1 MRGGDGGGRWCSWSH
16 ESFKIVPSLP
26 RKCQA
31 DLGRLTSIRLEEA
44 TRRQNTVKL
53 SVRWRRFCSAILRK
67 LSQGRSFVGYLAV
80 DGCHQEIAIPSRH
93 SHYHAIQHDTQS
105 SLAVLN
111 HSLGWLPP
119 KKGRCW
125 MDISGFSRARKQ
137 NGESHDWTAGA
148 GKFRS
153 PPHHS
158 ALTQQS
164 SPIYSHTL
172 A

>member
-1 MRGGDGGGRWCSWSH
+1 MTGDRERRIRIECRWARETAVHCVGEAGSSEVGPGEWTEVDGPDVRGEGEGGGDGGGRWCSWSH

-119 KKGRCW
+119 PKSRC
-125 MDISGFSRARKQ
+125 
-137 NGESHDWTAGA
+137 
-148 GKFRS
+148 
-153 PPHHS
+153 
-158 ALTQQS
+158 
-164 SPIYSHTL
+164 
-172 A
+172 